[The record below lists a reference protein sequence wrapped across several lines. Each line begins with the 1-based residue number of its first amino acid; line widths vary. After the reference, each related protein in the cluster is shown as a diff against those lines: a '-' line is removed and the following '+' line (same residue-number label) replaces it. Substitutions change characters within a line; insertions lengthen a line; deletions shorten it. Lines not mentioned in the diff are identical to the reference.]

1 MVKGRMRDS
10 LRQLIAR
17 CTPHQQDSSGTQTQ
31 TSSSAAPSVSVVPG
45 AADLHPDT
53 ETDAPHSSS
62 TEQLETIISAPGYS
76 VDTNADDATR
86 TDSLALPSQPT
97 ASMTAPGN
105 VARWWRE
112 NEVQGACILSNT
124 QPQPLWIQAFNQ
136 LSVAEREILE
146 PSLPHPDY
154 NDTTVALERIR
165 TRIQDAMA
173 AKRDR
178 TWRIKWRGEDIVLH
192 DVGMKIVNWIDKF
205 KQIGDIAVQY
215 DPGHAALP
223 WAAFR
228 FLLEVVSL
236 TPSDET
242 EVH

>member
-1 MVKGRMRDS
+1 
-10 LRQLIAR
+10 
-17 CTPHQQDSSGTQTQ
+17 
-31 TSSSAAPSVSVVPG
+31 
-45 AADLHPDT
+45 
-53 ETDAPHSSS
+53 
-62 TEQLETIISAPGYS
+62 
-76 VDTNADDATR
+76 
-86 TDSLALPSQPT
+86 
-97 ASMTAPGN
+97 
-105 VARWWRE
+105 
-112 NEVQGACILSNT
+112 
-124 QPQPLWIQAFNQ
+124 
-136 LSVAEREILE
+136 
-146 PSLPHPDY
+146 
-154 NDTTVALERIR
+154 
-165 TRIQDAMA
+165 MA